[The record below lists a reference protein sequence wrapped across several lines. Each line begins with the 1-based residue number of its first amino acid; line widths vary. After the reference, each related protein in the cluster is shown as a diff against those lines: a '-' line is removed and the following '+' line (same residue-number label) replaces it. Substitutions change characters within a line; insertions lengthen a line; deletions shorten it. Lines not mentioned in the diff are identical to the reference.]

1 MGAGR
6 WRARPSS
13 LTLAPCGQTGKGSRF
28 KTLERNKVVQMQSN
42 PQVQPP
48 IRTDQSV
55 FGPLLAL
62 MPYLRR
68 YGPQYLWGMLA
79 GIASVGVA
87 ALSPYFLRHAIDAI
101 RAGEAYLVWVW
112 AIVGAAVASAIFSW
126 ANRQLLV
133 VASRYIE
140 HDLRMDLF
148 QKALSLDGYF
158 YSKNRIG
165 DLMNKFTTDLGAVRE
180 MLGGGINMGSRLLM
194 FVVFAVASMYLVS
207 VPLALALSV
216 VFPVIFAVMYYVLRL
231 IDQRYRESQ
240 ESFDRISTRA
250 QENFS
255 GIRVVKGFALEE
267 RELRAFQ
274 ALNKDYIAKSL
285 ALTRVDGPVRA
296 LMGLL
301 MGFAALIVLWMGGGM
316 VIRGEM
322 TAGQFVQFN
331 AYLMMLG
338 WPIVGLGWTLT
349 IFQRGSTS
357 YKRLEEFWHEPARI
371 ADPPKALLPQ
381 GERAQS
387 DANPHA
393 PLPPSPLLPQGEKG
407 VADNFV
413 LRGEVKFEE
422 VSLELGGRKVLEG
435 ITLTIPEGTTL
446 GITGRTGSGKTLL
459 VSLIPRL
466 LDPTEGRVR
475 VGGYDVKGLPL
486 ATLRR
491 AIGMVPQEPF
501 LFSDTLA
508 ENICF
513 GLPEVDL
520 ERAEWA
526 AKLAGVHDDI
536 MSFPKG
542 YQTSLGERGVTL
554 SGGQRQRTALA
565 RALALRPPILILDDA
580 MSAVDTETESR
591 ILSGLNSVLG
601 QQTTLLI
608 GHRTSTLQYADWIV
622 VLDHGKIAEE
632 GTHEMLLATGGIY
645 AELDRIQRLQ
655 AEVD

>member
-1 MGAGR
+1 MQI
-6 WRARPSS
+6 P
-13 LTLAPCGQTGKGSRF
+13 GQIK
-28 KTLERNKVVQMQSN
+28 
-42 PQVQPP
+42 PP
-48 IRTDQSV
+48 PRTDQSV
-55 FGPLLAL
+55 FGPLKAL
-62 MPYLRR
+62 MPHLQR
-68 YGPQYLWGMLA
+68 YAAQYLWGMLA
-79 GIASVGVA
+79 GIASVGMA
-87 ALSPYFLRHAIDAI
+87 ALSPYFLRHAIDTI

-112 AIVGAAVASAIFSW
+112 AILGAAVAAALFSW
-126 ANRQLLV
+126 VKRQLLV

-148 QKALSLDGYF
+148 RKALSLDSYF

-194 FVVFAVASMYLVS
+194 FVVFAIVAMYLVS
-207 VPLALALSV
+207 VPLALVLSL
-216 VFPVIFAVMYYVLRL
+216 VFPVIFGVMYYVLRL
-231 IDQRYRESQ
+231 IDLRYRESQ
-240 ESFDRISTRA
+240 ESFDKISTRA

-267 RELRAFQ
+267 RELEAFQ

-322 TAGQFVQFN
+322 TPGQFVQFN

-371 ADPPKALLPQ
+371 ADGQPTPLPFQGRLKSSAADPKA
-381 GERAQS
+381 R
-387 DANPHA
+387 
-393 PLPPSPLLPQGEKG
+393 KG
-407 VADNFV
+407 SADGPE

-422 VSLELGGRKVLEG
+422 VSLELGGRKVLDG

-466 LDPTEGRVR
+466 LDPTEGRVL
-475 VGGYDVKGLPL
+475 VGGFDVKELPL

-513 GLPEVDL
+513 GLPELDL
-520 ERAEWA
+520 QRAEWA
-526 AKLAGVHDDI
+526 ARLAGIHDDI
-536 MSFPKG
+536 VGFPKG
-542 YQTSLGERGVTL
+542 YNTSLGERGVTL

-565 RALALRPPILILDDA
+565 RALALRPQILILDDA

-591 ILSGLNSVLG
+591 ILSGLKSVLG

-622 VLDHGKIAEE
+622 VLEQGRIAEE
-632 GTHEMLLATGGIY
+632 GTHEMLLTTGGIY

>member
-1 MGAGR
+1 M
-6 WRARPSS
+6 
-13 LTLAPCGQTGKGSRF
+13 
-28 KTLERNKVVQMQSN
+28 VQMQAD
-42 PQVQPP
+42 PP
-48 IRTDQSV
+48 PRTDQSV
-55 FGPLLAL
+55 FSPLKAL

-112 AIVGAAVASAIFSW
+112 AIFGAAVASAFFSW
-126 ANRQLLV
+126 VNRQLLV
-133 VASRYIE
+133 VASRYVE

-148 QKALSLDGYF
+148 KKALSLDSYF
-158 YSKNRIG
+158 YGKNRIG

-194 FVVFAVASMYLVS
+194 FIVFAIVAMYLVS
-207 VPLALALSV
+207 VPLALALSL
-216 VFPVIFAVMYYVLRL
+216 VFPTIFVIMYYVLRL
-231 IDQRYRESQ
+231 IDRRYRESQ
-240 ESFDRISTRA
+240 ESFDKISTRA

-267 RELRAFQ
+267 RELESFQ

-301 MGFAALIVLWMGGGM
+301 MGTAALIVLWMGGGM

-331 AYLMMLG
+331 AYLMMMG

-357 YKRLEEFWHEPARI
+357 YKRLEEFWREPARI
-371 ADPPKALLPQ
+371 ADVQRFSPLSPPQ
-381 GERAQS
+381 G
-387 DANPHA
+387 
-393 PLPPSPLLPQGEKG
+393 GKG
-407 VADNFV
+407 VAEGLG
-413 LRGEVKFEE
+413 LRGEVKFED
-422 VSLELGGRKVLEG
+422 VSLELGGRKVLDS

-459 VSLIPRL
+459 VNLIPRIME
-466 LDPTEGRVR
+466 PSSGRVL
-475 VGGYDVKGLPL
+475 VGGYDVKELPL
-486 ATLRR
+486 ATLRG

-508 ENICF
+508 ENISF
-513 GLPEVDL
+513 GLANTDK

-536 MSFPKG
+536 VGFPQG
-542 YQTSLGERGVTL
+542 YDTSLGERGVTL

-565 RALALRPPILILDDA
+565 RALALRPQILILDDA

-591 ILSGLNSVLG
+591 ILSGLKSVLG
-601 QQTTLLI
+601 QQTTILI

-622 VLDHGKIAEE
+622 VLEHGKIAEE
-632 GTHEMLLATGGIY
+632 GTHEMLLTTGGIY

>member
-1 MGAGR
+1 
-6 WRARPSS
+6 
-13 LTLAPCGQTGKGSRF
+13 
-28 KTLERNKVVQMQSN
+28 
-42 PQVQPP
+42 
-48 IRTDQSV
+48 
-55 FGPLLAL
+55 
-62 MPYLRR
+62 MPYLQR

-79 GIASVGVA
+79 GIASVGIA
-87 ALSPYFLRHAIDAI
+87 SLSPYFLRHAIDAI

-112 AIVGAAVASAIFSW
+112 AILGAAVASAFFSW

-140 HDLRMDLF
+140 HDLRLDLF
-148 QKALSLDGYF
+148 RKALVLDSYF
-158 YSKNRIG
+158 YNQNRIG

-194 FVVFAVASMYLVS
+194 FVGFAIVAMYLVS
-207 VPLALALSV
+207 VPLALVLSL
-216 VFPVIFAVMYYVLRL
+216 VFPLIFAVMYYVLQL
-231 IDQRYRESQ
+231 IDRRYRESQ

-255 GIRVVKGFALEE
+255 GIRVVKGFALEDL
-267 RELRAFQ
+267 ELREFQ
-274 ALNKDYIAKSL
+274 ALNQDYIAKSL

-301 MGFAALIVLWMGGGM
+301 MGLAGLIVLWVGGGM
-316 VIRGEM
+316 VIRDEL

-338 WPIVGLGWTLT
+338 WPIIGLGWTLT

-357 YKRLEEFWHEPARI
+357 YRRLEEFWQQPARI
-371 ADPPKALLPQ
+371 QDPIASKLI
-381 GERAQS
+381 E
-387 DANPHA
+387 
-393 PLPPSPLLPQGEKG
+393 PSSLS
-407 VADNFV
+407 
-413 LRGEVKFEE
+413 GEVKFEE
-422 VSLELGGRKVLEG
+422 VSLELGGRKVLDG

-466 LDPTEGRVR
+466 LEPTSGRVL
-475 VGGYDVKGLPL
+475 VGGYDVRELPL
-486 ATLRR
+486 AALRSL
-491 AIGMVPQEPF
+491 IGMVPQEPF

-513 GLPEVDL
+513 GLPEADPAK
-520 ERAEWA
+520 AEWA

-536 MSFPKG
+536 LSFPKG

-565 RALALRPPILILDDA
+565 RALARQPKILILDDA
-580 MSAVDTETESR
+580 MSAVDTETEAR
-591 ILSGLNSVLG
+591 ILSGLKSVLG
-601 QQTTLLI
+601 RQTTLLI
-608 GHRTSTLQYADWIV
+608 GHRTSTLRYADWIV
-622 VLDHGKIAEE
+622 VLEHGKIAEE
-632 GTHEMLLATGGIY
+632 GTHEMLLAQGGLY

>member
-1 MGAGR
+1 
-6 WRARPSS
+6 
-13 LTLAPCGQTGKGSRF
+13 
-28 KTLERNKVVQMQSN
+28 
-42 PQVQPP
+42 
-48 IRTDQSV
+48 
-55 FGPLLAL
+55 

-68 YGPQYLWGMLA
+68 YGPQYFWGMLA

-148 QKALSLDGYF
+148 WKALSLDHYF

-194 FVVFAVASMYLVS
+194 FVVFAVVSMYLVS

-216 VFPVIFAVMYYVLRL
+216 VFPVIFVIMYYVLRL
-231 IDQRYRESQ
+231 IDLRYRESQ

-267 RELRAFQ
+267 RELKAFQ

-357 YKRLEEFWHEPARI
+357 YKRLEEFWREPARI
-371 ADPPKALLPQ
+371 TDPPL
-381 GERAQS
+381 
-387 DANPHA
+387 
-393 PLPPSPLLPQGEKG
+393 QGEKR
-407 VADNFV
+407 VADGFV
-413 LRGEVKFEE
+413 LGGEVKFEA
-422 VSLELGGRKVLEG
+422 VGLELGGRKVLDG

-446 GITGRTGSGKTLL
+446 GITGRTGSGKSLL

-475 VGGYDVKGLPL
+475 VGGYDVKDLPL
-486 ATLRR
+486 ATLRQ
-491 AIGMVPQEPF
+491 AVGMVPQEPF

-513 GLPEVDL
+513 GLPEVNL

-526 AKLAGVHDDI
+526 ARLAGVHDDI

-554 SGGQRQRTALA
+554 SGGQRQRVALA

-591 ILSGLNSVLG
+591 ILSGLKSVLG

-622 VLDHGKIAEE
+622 VLEHGRIAEE

>member
-1 MGAGR
+1 
-6 WRARPSS
+6 
-13 LTLAPCGQTGKGSRF
+13 
-28 KTLERNKVVQMQSN
+28 MQAD
-42 PQVQPP
+42 PP
-48 IRTDQSV
+48 RRTDQSV
-55 FGPLLAL
+55 FGPLKAL

-79 GIASVGVA
+79 GITSVGVA

-112 AIVGAAVASAIFSW
+112 AIFGAAVASAFFSW

-133 VASRYIE
+133 VASRYVE

-148 QKALSLDGYF
+148 KKALSLDSYF
-158 YSKNRIG
+158 YGKNRIG

-194 FVVFAVASMYLVS
+194 FIVFAIVAMYLVS
-207 VPLALALSV
+207 LPLALALSL
-216 VFPVIFAVMYYVLRL
+216 VFPTIFVIMYYVLRL
-231 IDQRYRESQ
+231 IDRRYRESQ
-240 ESFDRISTRA
+240 ESFDKISTRA

-267 RELRAFQ
+267 RELESFQ

-301 MGFAALIVLWMGGGM
+301 MGTAALIVLWMGGGM

-331 AYLMMLG
+331 AYLMMMG

-357 YKRLEEFWHEPARI
+357 YKRLEEFWREPARI
-371 ADPPKALLPQ
+371 TDAHPLSPDLSPAQ
-381 GERAQS
+381 G
-387 DANPHA
+387 
-393 PLPPSPLLPQGEKG
+393 GKG
-407 VADNFV
+407 VAAGSG
-413 LRGEVKFEE
+413 LRGEVKFED
-422 VSLELGGRKVLEG
+422 VSLELGGRKVLDS

-459 VSLIPRL
+459 VSLIPRIME
-466 LDPTEGRVR
+466 PSSGRVL
-475 VGGYDVKGLPL
+475 VGGYDVKELPL
-486 ATLRR
+486 ATLRG

-508 ENICF
+508 ENISF
-513 GLPEVDL
+513 GLANTDK

-536 MSFPKG
+536 VGFPRG
-542 YQTSLGERGVTL
+542 YDTSLGERGVTL

-565 RALALRPPILILDDA
+565 RALALRPQILILDDA

-591 ILSGLNSVLG
+591 ILSGLKSVLG
-601 QQTTLLI
+601 QQTTILI

-622 VLDHGKIAEE
+622 VLEHGKIAEE

>member
-1 MGAGR
+1 
-6 WRARPSS
+6 
-13 LTLAPCGQTGKGSRF
+13 
-28 KTLERNKVVQMQSN
+28 VVRMQSSDFVESS
-42 PQVQPP
+42 P
-48 IRTDQSV
+48 RTDRSV
-55 FGPLLAL
+55 FGPLFAL

-87 ALSPYFLRHAIDAI
+87 SLSPYFLRHAIDAI

-112 AIVGAAVASAIFSW
+112 AILGAAVASAFFSW

-148 QKALSLDGYF
+148 KKALSLDSYF

-194 FVVFAVASMYLVS
+194 FVVFAIAAMYLVS
-207 VPLALALSV
+207 VPLALALSL
-216 VFPVIFAVMYYVLRL
+216 VFPIIFAVMYYVLRL
-231 IDQRYRESQ
+231 IDRRYRESQ

-255 GIRVVKGFALEE
+255 GIRVVKGFALED
-267 RELRAFQ
+267 RELEAFQ

-357 YKRLEEFWHEPARI
+357 YKRLEEFWREPARI
-371 ADPPKALLPQ
+371 T
-381 GERAQS
+381 E
-387 DANPHA
+387 
-393 PLPPSPLLPQGEKG
+393 PSPLSPALSPPPKESGAAEG
-407 VADNFV
+407 FSLV
-413 LRGEVKFEE
+413 GEVKFEE
-422 VSLELGGRKVLEG
+422 VSLELGGRKVLDG

-459 VSLIPRL
+459 VSLIPRI
-466 LDPTEGRVR
+466 LDPTSGRVR
-475 VGGYDVKGLPL
+475 VGGYDVRELPL
-486 ATLRR
+486 TTLRA

-520 ERAEWA
+520 ERAIWA

-536 MSFPKG
+536 MGFPKG
-542 YQTSLGERGVTL
+542 YETSLGERGVTL
-554 SGGQRQRTALA
+554 SGGQRQRVALA
-565 RALALRPPILILDDA
+565 RALARKPQILILDDA

-591 ILSGLNSVLG
+591 ILSGLKSVLG

-622 VLDHGKIAEE
+622 VLDHGRIVEE
-632 GTHEMLLATGGIY
+632 GTHEMLLAAGGIY

>member
-1 MGAGR
+1 M
-6 WRARPSS
+6 
-13 LTLAPCGQTGKGSRF
+13 
-28 KTLERNKVVQMQSN
+28 VQMQS
-42 PQVQPP
+42 PREAKPP
-48 IRTDQSV
+48 PKTDQSV
-55 FGPLLAL
+55 FGPLKAL

-112 AIVGAAVASAIFSW
+112 AILGAAVASAFFSW

-140 HDLRMDLF
+140 HDLRLDLF
-148 QKALSLDGYF
+148 KKALSLDSYF
-158 YSKNRIG
+158 YGKNRIG

-194 FVVFAVASMYLVS
+194 FIVFAIVAMYLVS
-207 VPLALALSV
+207 VPLALALSL
-216 VFPVIFAVMYYVLRL
+216 VFPTIFVVMYYVLRL
-231 IDQRYRESQ
+231 IDRRYRESQ
-240 ESFDRISTRA
+240 ESFDKISTRA

-267 RELRAFQ
+267 RELKSFQ

-322 TAGQFVQFN
+322 TPGQFVQFN
-331 AYLMMLG
+331 AYLMMMG

-371 ADPPKALLPQ
+371 ADPPNSLLPQ
-381 GERAQS
+381 GEVKQS
-387 DANPHA
+387 DVRLEA
-393 PLPPSPLLPQGEKG
+393 PLSPPVEKG
-407 VADNFV
+407 VAGGLN

-422 VSLELGGRKVLEG
+422 VRLELGGRKVLDG

-466 LDPTEGRVR
+466 LDPTEGRVL
-475 VGGYDVKGLPL
+475 VGGYDVKELPL

-513 GLPEVDL
+513 GLPQVDL
-520 ERAEWA
+520 QRAEWA
-526 AKLAGVHDDI
+526 ARLAGVHDDI
-536 MSFPKG
+536 VGFPKG
-542 YQTSLGERGVTL
+542 YDTSLGERGVTL

-565 RALALRPPILILDDA
+565 RAVALRPQILILDDA

-591 ILSGLNSVLG
+591 ILSGLKSMLG

-608 GHRTSTLQYADWIV
+608 GHRTSTLQNADWIV
-622 VLDHGKIAEE
+622 VLEHGKIAEE

>member
-1 MGAGR
+1 M
-6 WRARPSS
+6 
-13 LTLAPCGQTGKGSRF
+13 
-28 KTLERNKVVQMQSN
+28 VQMQS
-42 PQVQPP
+42 PRQDEPSP
-48 IRTDQSV
+48 RTDQSV
-55 FGPLLAL
+55 FGPLKAL

-79 GIASVGVA
+79 GIASVGMA
-87 ALSPYFLRHAIDAI
+87 SLSPYFLRHAIDAI

-112 AIVGAAVASAIFSW
+112 AIFGAAVASAFFSW

-140 HDLRMDLF
+140 HDLRMGLF
-148 QKALSLDGYF
+148 KKALALDSYF
-158 YSKNRIG
+158 YSQNRIG

-194 FVVFAVASMYLVS
+194 FVVFAIASMYLVS
-207 VPLALALSV
+207 VPLALALSLI
-216 VFPVIFAVMYYVLRL
+216 FPVIFVIMYYVLRL

-240 ESFDRISTRA
+240 ESFDKISTRA

-267 RELRAFQ
+267 RELKSFQ

-371 ADPPKALLPQ
+371 ADPSNSLLPN
-381 GERAQS
+381 GA
-387 DANPHA
+387 
-393 PLPPSPLLPQGEKG
+393 KG
-407 VADNFV
+407 VADGF

-422 VSLELGGRKVLEG
+422 VSLELGGRKVLDG

-466 LDPTEGRVR
+466 LDPTEGRVL
-475 VGGYDVKGLPL
+475 VGGYDVKQLPL

-501 LFSDTLA
+501 LFSDTLL

-520 ERAEWA
+520 QRAEWA
-526 AKLAGVHDDI
+526 AKLAGVHEDI
-536 MSFPKG
+536 VGFPKG
-542 YQTSLGERGVTL
+542 YNTSLGERGVTL
-554 SGGQRQRTALA
+554 SGGQRQRVALA

-591 ILSGLNSVLG
+591 ILSGLKSMLG

-632 GTHEMLLATGGIY
+632 GTHEMLLTTGGIY

>member
-1 MGAGR
+1 M
-6 WRARPSS
+6 
-13 LTLAPCGQTGKGSRF
+13 
-28 KTLERNKVVQMQSN
+28 VQMQAD
-42 PQVQPP
+42 PP
-48 IRTDQSV
+48 PRTDQSV
-55 FGPLLAL
+55 FGPLKAL

-112 AIVGAAVASAIFSW
+112 AIFGAAVASAFFSW
-126 ANRQLLV
+126 VNRQLLV
-133 VASRYIE
+133 VASRYVE

-148 QKALSLDGYF
+148 KKALSLDSYF
-158 YSKNRIG
+158 YGKNRIG

-194 FVVFAVASMYLVS
+194 FIVFAIVAMYLVS
-207 VPLALALSV
+207 VPLALALSL
-216 VFPVIFAVMYYVLRL
+216 VFPTIFVIMYYVLRL
-231 IDQRYRESQ
+231 IDRRYRESQ
-240 ESFDRISTRA
+240 ESFDKISTRA

-267 RELRAFQ
+267 RELESFQ

-301 MGFAALIVLWMGGGM
+301 MGTAALIVLWMGGGM

-331 AYLMMLG
+331 AYLMMMG

-357 YKRLEEFWHEPARI
+357 YKRLEEFWREPARI
-371 ADPPKALLPQ
+371 ADAQRFSPLSPPQ
-381 GERAQS
+381 G
-387 DANPHA
+387 
-393 PLPPSPLLPQGEKG
+393 GKG
-407 VADNFV
+407 VAEGLG
-413 LRGEVKFEE
+413 LRGEVKFED
-422 VSLELGGRKVLEG
+422 VSLELGGRKVLDS

-459 VSLIPRL
+459 VNLIPRIME
-466 LDPTEGRVR
+466 PSSGRVL
-475 VGGYDVKGLPL
+475 VGGYDVKELPL
-486 ATLRR
+486 ATLRG

-508 ENICF
+508 ENISF
-513 GLPEVDL
+513 GLANADK

-536 MSFPKG
+536 VGFPQG
-542 YQTSLGERGVTL
+542 YDTSLGERGVTL

-565 RALALRPPILILDDA
+565 RALALRPQILILDDA

-591 ILSGLNSVLG
+591 ILSGLKSVLG
-601 QQTTLLI
+601 QQTTILI

-622 VLDHGKIAEE
+622 VLEHGKIAEE
-632 GTHEMLLATGGIY
+632 GTHEMLLTTGGIY

>member
-1 MGAGR
+1 MI
-6 WRARPSS
+6 
-13 LTLAPCGQTGKGSRF
+13 
-28 KTLERNKVVQMQSN
+28 QMQAF
-42 PQVQPP
+42 P
-48 IRTDQSV
+48 RTDRSV
-55 FGPLLAL
+55 FGPLSAL

-79 GIASVGVA
+79 GIASVGAA
-87 ALSPYFLRHAIDAI
+87 ALSPYFLRHSIDAI
-101 RAGEAYLVWVW
+101 RAEEAYQIWVW
-112 AIVGAAVASAIFSW
+112 AIVGAAVVSAFFAW

-148 QKALSLDGYF
+148 KKALWLDSYF
-158 YSKNRIG
+158 YGKNRIG
-165 DLMNKFTTDLGAVRE
+165 DLMNKFTTDLSAVRE

-194 FVVFAVASMYLVS
+194 FVVFAIVAMYLVS
-207 VPLALALSV
+207 VPLALALSLV
-216 VFPVIFAVMYYVLRL
+216 LPVIFVIMYYVLRL

-255 GIRVVKGFALEE
+255 GIRVVKGFALEQ
-267 RELRAFQ
+267 RELESFQ
-274 ALNKDYIAKSL
+274 TLNKDYIAKSL

-301 MGFAALIVLWMGGGM
+301 MGIAALIVLWMGGGM

-357 YKRLEEFWHEPARI
+357 YRRLEEFWLEPVRI
-371 ADPPKALLPQ
+371 RDAEGQGSRVESQRIGEQRLEAGDHTPQPP
-381 GERAQS
+381 
-387 DANPHA
+387 D
-393 PLPPSPLLPQGEKG
+393 PLLPRGAKG
-407 VADNFV
+407 VADDLNGW
-413 LRGEVKFEE
+413 GEVKFEE
-422 VSLELGGRKVLEG
+422 VSLELGGRRVLDS
-435 ITLTIPEGTTL
+435 ITLTVPQGTTL

-459 VSLIPRL
+459 VSLIPRIL
-466 LDPTEGRVR
+466 EPSSGRVL
-475 VGGYDVKGLPL
+475 VGGHDVKDLPL
-486 ATLRR
+486 HTLRS
-491 AIGMVPQEPF
+491 AIGLVPQEPF

-513 GLPEVDL
+513 GLAQTDP

-526 AKLAGVHDDI
+526 ARLAGVHDDI
-536 MSFPKG
+536 LGFPRG
-542 YQTSLGERGVTL
+542 YDTSLGERGVTL

-565 RALALRPPILILDDA
+565 RALAKRPQILILDDA

-591 ILSGLNSVLG
+591 ILSGLKSVLG
-601 QQTTLLI
+601 QQTTILI

-632 GTHEMLLATGGIY
+632 GTHEMLLAHSGIY

-655 AEVD
+655 AEME

>member
-1 MGAGR
+1 M
-6 WRARPSS
+6 
-13 LTLAPCGQTGKGSRF
+13 
-28 KTLERNKVVQMQSN
+28 VQMQS
-42 PQVQPP
+42 PREAKPP
-48 IRTDQSV
+48 PKTDQSV
-55 FGPLLAL
+55 FGPLKAL

-112 AIVGAAVASAIFSW
+112 AILGAAVASAFFSW

-140 HDLRMDLF
+140 HDLRLDLF
-148 QKALSLDGYF
+148 KKALSLDSYF
-158 YSKNRIG
+158 YGKNRIG

-194 FVVFAVASMYLVS
+194 FIVFAIVAMYLVS
-207 VPLALALSV
+207 VPLALALSL
-216 VFPVIFAVMYYVLRL
+216 VFPTIFVVMYYVLRL
-231 IDQRYRESQ
+231 IDRRYRESQ
-240 ESFDRISTRA
+240 ESFDKISTRA

-267 RELRAFQ
+267 RELKSFQ

-322 TAGQFVQFN
+322 TPGQFVQFN
-331 AYLMMLG
+331 AYLMMMG

-371 ADPPKALLPQ
+371 ADPPNSLLPQ
-381 GERAQS
+381 GEVKQS
-387 DANPHA
+387 DVRLEA
-393 PLPPSPLLPQGEKG
+393 PLSPPVEKG
-407 VADNFV
+407 VAGGLN

-422 VSLELGGRKVLEG
+422 VRLELGGRKVLDG

-466 LDPTEGRVR
+466 LDPTEGRVL
-475 VGGYDVKGLPL
+475 VGGYDVKELPL

-513 GLPEVDL
+513 GLPQVDL
-520 ERAEWA
+520 QRAEWA
-526 AKLAGVHDDI
+526 ARLAGVHDDI
-536 MSFPKG
+536 VGFPKG
-542 YQTSLGERGVTL
+542 YDTSLGERGVTL

-565 RALALRPPILILDDA
+565 RAVALRPQILILDDA

-591 ILSGLNSVLG
+591 ILSGLKSMLG

-622 VLDHGKIAEE
+622 VLEHGKIAEE